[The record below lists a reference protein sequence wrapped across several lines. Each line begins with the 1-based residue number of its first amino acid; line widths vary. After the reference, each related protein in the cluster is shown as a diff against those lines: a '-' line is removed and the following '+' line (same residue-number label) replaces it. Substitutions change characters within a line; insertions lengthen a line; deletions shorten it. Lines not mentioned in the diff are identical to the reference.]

1 MSDDN
6 SSMSSG
12 SDEGA
17 DARMRK
23 RMEAFDD
30 DSGSEE
36 GDDQSSEDNSDAEG
50 LDADEYDG
58 NEGESGESNEGSDI
72 EEDEEDEEKQEKR
85 SKAEARANEEKMR
98 KRASQASAPLFER
111 VAAMQEHR
119 ASNASVVSRKEGAG
133 EKVMSARQRN
143 RIQRQKDKES
153 RGLDSASNGSKDS
166 KFVDSRKGIVHRANK
181 HLPSEMSSSKPVSR
195 FREIVVGHSQKRKRA
210 MDPRFNELNGSLSEK
225 HFHNNYKFLDAYQ
238 EDEISKLEKAYKKVK
253 SSDTKQVLKQEL
265 VGRKQQMKDRRHK
278 LAVQERLAEMKKQ
291 EKAKVAA
298 GVKKPFF
305 LKESTKKDIALEEK
319 YSELKKTGELK
330 KYMQKKR
337 LKNAQKDKRWMPE
350 SRVAQDG
357 RR

>member
-1 MSDDN
+1 MTASEGDDY
-6 SSMSSG
+6 SSSG
-12 SDEGA
+12 NSDGVE
-17 DARMRK
+17 DAESRMRK

-30 DSGSEE
+30 ESGSGSEDQDSSGDSEAAEEE
-36 GDDQSSEDNSDAEG
+36 GDSFGQSKGDDGESDGGSES
-50 LDADEYDG
+50 
-58 NEGESGESNEGSDI
+58 EGE
-72 EEDEEDEEKQEKR
+72 EEELERKSE
-85 SKAEARANEEKMR
+85 AEARAKAAKARM
-98 KRASQASAPLFER
+98 QANRTDAPLFQR

-119 ASNASVVSRKEGAG
+119 ESNASVVSRKDGG
-133 EKVMSARQRN
+133 EKVISARQRN

-153 RGLDSASNGSKDS
+153 RGLDLGGNGQKDS

-181 HLPSEMSSSKPVSR
+181 HIPSEMSSSKPVSR
-195 FREIVVGHSQKRKRA
+195 FREIIVDHSQKRKRS
-210 MDPRFNELNGSLSEK
+210 MDPRFNELNGNLSEK
-225 HFHNNYKFLDAYQ
+225 HFHNNYEFLDAYQ

-253 SSDTKQVLKQEL
+253 SADTKQVLKEEL

-278 LAVQERLAEMKKQ
+278 LAVQDRLAEMKKQ

-305 LKESTKKDIALEEK
+305 LKESKKKDIALEEK

-350 SRVAQDG
+350 SRASQDG
-357 RR
+357 R